1 MHIYLGTI
9 INAILFF
16 LYQPF
21 SRLWM
26 CFFYSSITQKL
37 PFFVTFFS
45 SDDED
50 FELDE
55 AKEEVS
61 TDKWEGED
69 EDDNDVKVGKIK
81 FIHSLIFIN
90 RRNIQAIPML
100 RVKQI
105 ILNNVQFCH
114 GKL

>member
-1 MHIYLGTI
+1 MQFYFFCISHWTGYGC
-9 INAILFF
+9 ASFILWS
-16 LYQPF
+16 LKNYP
-21 SRLWM
+21 
-26 CFFYSSITQKL
+26 SSL
-37 PFFVTFFS
+37 LFFS

-50 FELDE
+50 FEPDE

-90 RRNIQAIPML
+90 HRNIQAIPML